1 MNINKIKDAALA
13 LVIGSLCF
21 MGVLWYLSDVK
32 SEKVTSTSAV
42 ISNKKE
48 SSMLKLLPSM
58 SGITKEN
65 INEMLG
71 EPKEVYKNKIYTY
84 VDKYAQYDFLM
95 EDSIKSAVVTMK
107 DTIYISQLDSLLNI
121 LVPEYDK
128 SKVKDY
134 ERDSVK
140 GHSIIKIYK
149 LGGYSKIEIATKE
162 ASDIIEYIKVK
173 Y

>member
-1 MNINKIKDAALA
+1 MSINKIKDAALA
-13 LVIGSLCF
+13 LVMGSLCF

-32 SEKVTSTSAV
+32 SEKVTSASAV
-42 ISNKKE
+42 VSNKKE

-65 INEMLG
+65 IDTMLG

-84 VDKYAQYDFLM
+84 VDKYAQYDLLM
-95 EDSIKSAVVTMK
+95 EDSVKSAVVTMK
-107 DTIYISQLDSLLNI
+107 DTIYITDLDGLLNVLI
-121 LVPEYDK
+121 PGYDK

-134 ERDSVK
+134 ERSSVN
-140 GHSIIKIYK
+140 GHAIIKIYK
-149 LGGYSKIEIATKE
+149 LGDYSKLEIATKKDSE
-162 ASDIIEYIKVK
+162 IIEYIKVK